1 MTLAPLTSLGLV
13 SSHTNLLATGQRRYA
28 IKRGFCSANAE
39 QTRSRRIPC
48 PPPHSPAP
56 QGVSSTAGCPI
67 LVAFFAARVGI
78 LILLRIITAA
88 PQAPHK
94 LPHRLRFPPAI
105 PLNRLHNRAPHH
117 HRIRKLPNFRKLIRI
132 RNPESHRHRQLRHA
146 PQSLH
151 QFLRIARQ
159 LLPRTRHSRAR
170 HRIHKSSRRLRNLL
184 QPLIRTGRRRQKHRR
199 QIVGFHRPQLSA
211 RFFHRHPP
219 PRSNPA
225 PTPFPSS
232 TPPPPPA

>member
-39 QTRSRRIPC
+39 QNRSRRIPC

-88 PQAPHK
+88 PQPPHK
-94 LPHRLRFPPAI
+94 LPHRLRARS
-105 PLNRLHNRAPHH
+105 L
-117 HRIRKLPNFRKLIRI
+117 
-132 RNPESHRHRQLRHA
+132 LRECGA
-146 PQSLH
+146 KPQSKDPLPAAT
-151 QFLRIARQ
+151 FTSPARSF
-159 LLPRTRHSRAR
+159 RHGRVPHPSRV
-170 HRIHKSSRRLRNLL
+170 LC
-184 QPLIRTGRRRQKHRR
+184 G
-199 QIVGFHRPQLSA
+199 
-211 RFFHRHPP
+211 
-219 PRSNPA
+219 
-225 PTPFPSS
+225 
-232 TPPPPPA
+232 